1 MYAQRLKNSGDPYLT
16 LNDELEHLEKMGIDT
31 TNRKNALNVSLMMSQ
46 ILVKLGLA
54 DSMDYAYWNKFNE
67 KSAPLI
73 VDFVNRMNEEG
84 EKFQFFDEYL
94 KLVKLVAPRIGIRK
108 FNWREFAKAI
118 LTDIYN
124 YTPAKAEQ
132 TINKFYPKNK

>member
-1 MYAQRLKNSGDPYLT
+1 
-16 LNDELEHLEKMGIDT
+16 
-31 TNRKNALNVSLMMSQ
+31 
-46 ILVKLGLA
+46 
-54 DSMDYAYWNKFNE
+54 MDYAYWNNFNE
-67 KSAPLI
+67 KSAPLMI
-73 VDFVNRMNEEG
+73 DFVNRMNEEDD
-84 EKFQFFDEYL
+84 KFQFFDEYL
-94 KLVKLVAPRIGIRK
+94 KLVRLVAPRIGIRK